1 MNIKEKDIL
10 NMYANKIV
18 HKNLAVVAIFF
29 LESTKYISFIGGQM
43 LIFLGPI
50 TTLFINDKQY
60 YDFDYDFPA
69 KLYLFPLVNDEWE
82 HLLFSKPM
90 LMQQDSA

>member
-18 HKNLAVVAIFF
+18 QKNLAVVAIFF

-60 YDFDYDFPA
+60 YDFIGIIE
-69 KLYLFPLVNDEWE
+69 KKENIEYLINQIENKQLSIKNKV
-82 HLLFSKPM
+82 L
-90 LMQQDSA
+90 